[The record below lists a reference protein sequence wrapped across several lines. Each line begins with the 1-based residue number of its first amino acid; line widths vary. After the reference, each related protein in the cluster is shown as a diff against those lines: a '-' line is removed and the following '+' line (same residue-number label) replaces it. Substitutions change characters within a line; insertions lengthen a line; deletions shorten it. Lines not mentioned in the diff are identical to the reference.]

1 MTPVAADVQSALKL
15 ILQKDIR
22 TGKLAPTDVGGY
34 GTGVAA
40 DVNPR

>member
-1 MTPVAADVQSALKL
+1 MTPVVTDVQSAPKL

-22 TGKLAPTDVGGY
+22 TGKFAPTDVGGY
-34 GTGVAA
+34 GTGVVA